1 MWCVIQLELLVPI
14 CIMYVTATTV
24 TADLSKV
31 INFFAL
37 PGIRTTDHLQ
47 GDLDVL
53 VVYLIIKTRSRK
65 HQ

>member
-1 MWCVIQLELLVPI
+1 
-14 CIMYVTATTV
+14 MYVTATTV